1 MPLWSQC
8 ALPKWRMVLIC
19 PVLDSHFACS
29 GKVVSAGPLHYEVGL
44 FPFVVKYISLFIIFT
59 LFLIQIEEL

>member
-1 MPLWSQC
+1 
-8 ALPKWRMVLIC
+8 MVLIC